1 MEVIF
6 CIHQSP
12 IKPFPLGSTG
22 TARAAFFVGFFFSPQ
37 QYQYVSAEGRST
49 CCVTDLGVASGL
61 YHLSPSGFARVL
73 ELPPIHLEGRLV
85 WGLTGRAGPAGVWV
99 LHPPLLQ
106 APVSAQGND
115 VVLKGGEKDI
125 FLGWEGV
132 SIHAGMD
139 GRCPNN
145 PAWMG
150 DAKSHGA
157 GPRLCLHTC
166 HGGVPGLQMEPPH
179 EKTCTRPGWEAPSCR
194 RHAPCK
200 PLPVA
205 LCSKCPSKTLQSL

>member
-1 MEVIF
+1 M
-6 CIHQSP
+6 
-12 IKPFPLGSTG
+12 
-22 TARAAFFVGFFFSPQ
+22 
-37 QYQYVSAEGRST
+37 
-49 CCVTDLGVASGL
+49 TDLGVASGL

-106 APVSAQGND
+106 APVSDQGND
-115 VVLKGGEKDI
+115 VVLKGGEKGI

-150 DAKSHGA
+150 DAKSHRA
-157 GPRLCLHTC
+157 GPHCVYT
-166 HGGVPGLQMEPPH
+166 PGMEESQVSRWNLPVK
-179 EKTCTRPGWEAPSCR
+179 KTCTRPGWEAPSCR